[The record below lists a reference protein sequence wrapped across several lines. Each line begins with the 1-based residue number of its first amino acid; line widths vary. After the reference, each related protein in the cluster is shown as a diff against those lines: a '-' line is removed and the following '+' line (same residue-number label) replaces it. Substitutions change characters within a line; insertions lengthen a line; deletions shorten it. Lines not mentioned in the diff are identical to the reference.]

1 MPKGAVAKAI
11 ISKKILDTF
20 EGAFP
25 YNDGKEIRIPM
36 EEDGDI
42 VQIKVT
48 LTAAKV
54 SVEPGSDNA
63 IPTAANVVENNKIEN
78 SVINQSTTTTIVE
91 PTEEEKQ
98 NLQNMLARLG
108 L

>member
-1 MPKGAVAKAI
+1 MPKGTVAKAT

-20 EGAFP
+20 DGAFP
-25 YNDGKEIRIPM
+25 YNDGKEIRIPI
-36 EEDGDI
+36 EEDGEI
-42 VQIKVT
+42 IQIKVV
-48 LTAAKV
+48 LTAAKI

-63 IPTAANVVENNKIEN
+63 IPTANNITGNNVINN
-78 SVINQSTTTTIVE
+78 SVINQSSTTIVE
-91 PTEEEKQ
+91 PSEEEKQ

>member
-1 MPKGAVAKAI
+1 MAKGQVSK
-11 ISKKILDTF
+11 SLMFKKILDTF

-36 EEDGDI
+36 YENDEL

-48 LTAAKV
+48 LTAAK
-54 SVEPGSDNA
+54 DNVNYGDDDA
-63 IPTAANVVENNKIEN
+63 IPGAAATEIKTNSTVEHIEKKVTVPTAEEKANVSDLLK
-78 SVINQSTTTTIVE
+78 
-91 PTEEEKQ
+91 
-98 NLQNMLARLG
+98 ALG

>member
-1 MPKGAVAKAI
+1 MPKGTVAKAT
-11 ISKKILDTF
+11 ISKKILDIF

-25 YNDGKEIRIPM
+25 YNDGKEIRIPI
-36 EEDGDI
+36 EEDGEI
-42 VQIKVT
+42 IQIKVV
-48 LTAAKV
+48 LTAAKI

-63 IPTAANVVENNKIEN
+63 IPTVNNIVENNVANN
-78 SVINQSTTTTIVE
+78 SVISQTSATIVE
-91 PTEEEKQ
+91 PSQEEKQ